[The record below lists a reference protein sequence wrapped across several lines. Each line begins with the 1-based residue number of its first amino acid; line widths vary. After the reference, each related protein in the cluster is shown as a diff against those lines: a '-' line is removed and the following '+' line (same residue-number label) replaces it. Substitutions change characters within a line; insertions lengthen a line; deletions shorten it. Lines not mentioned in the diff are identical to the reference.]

1 MCENNNKDGFWPVSL
16 VSIPSA
22 DGAYVAE
29 TALRINDL
37 IWKCNEIEI
46 LQTKS

>member
-16 VSIPSA
+16 SA

-37 IWKCNEIEI
+37 IWKYNEIEI